1 MSGKYTGR
9 KLVEVRADET
19 RSAKRFAKNKKTKKK
34 RKKCWSSASLA
45 KTLPSPLSP
54 PSQYHILVTFE
65 NCQASIWHRY
75 SGFRSFYELFVLKHG
90 ADEFSMF
97 PRRHLNKWSKAVTSE
112 RLVALD
118 AFLRKIVENPKYRQD
133 PLFKDFLSVDEN
145 ARRQFYEPSAT
156 QNHDI
161 EIRQLSK
168 EISNIKSSALA
179 NFKSSKKKSDKTS
192 DEFREKK

>member
-1 MSGKYTGR
+1 
-9 KLVEVRADET
+9 
-19 RSAKRFAKNKKTKKK
+19 
-34 RKKCWSSASLA
+34 
-45 KTLPSPLSP
+45 
-54 PSQYHILVTFE
+54 
-65 NCQASIWHRY
+65 
-75 SGFRSFYELFVLKHG
+75 
-90 ADEFSMF
+90 MF

-168 EISNIKSSALA
+168 EISNMKSSALA